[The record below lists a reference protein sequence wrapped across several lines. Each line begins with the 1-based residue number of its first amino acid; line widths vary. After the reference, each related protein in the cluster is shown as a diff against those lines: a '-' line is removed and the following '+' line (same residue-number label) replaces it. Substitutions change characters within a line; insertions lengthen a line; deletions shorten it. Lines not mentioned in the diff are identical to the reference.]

1 MKFFDVIPSELF
13 SPLASPNRVLYADA
27 LDVLYSAYR
36 DNLKIR
42 EDVFYSMLRS
52 KLEEQL
58 ADATF
63 EGEDIDEEE
72 LRDISGRARFLIRKL
87 CSKGW
92 FEKERGDDFEEYIT
106 VPGYSSRLLELFHQ
120 LRDDSPVRGYSYVF
134 NTYSSLKVAN
144 EGGSVYEKMAAVYSA
159 YENTSELIK
168 LLQMVYHNVKRYF
181 QMQSDMQDVNQVL
194 ASHFDDLGQKVIEA
208 YIRPLKIKDSV
219 PKYRV
224 PIQSVLKNWA
234 EDDALLLAMA
244 NAALQDKRGDTVE
257 NCRSDL
263 LQKIFWVDER
273 YDNLEHDYLD
283 EIDTQVRRCTRAA
296 TQKVENLMNR
306 DQNVRGNLNVLL
318 TALSRNRRAGDLVD
332 QMQPAFQLYE
342 QSFLSEKSLW
352 FRKRPGKRTKAA
364 PVLIQEPN
372 PDADAIAQAGKLRE
386 RETIRPRDDSL
397 AKKVNTENQ
406 LARSYMD
413 YLLGRV
419 VCCETVEQL
428 RNFKTAITEDGMLY
442 QGYVARSMQRDR
454 MENAFIGHY
463 AVSLRIS
470 RLEEER
476 KRIEVELHHWKPIRQ
491 LLEPEKEP
499 LFTQFFVQNTIA
511 EKQAAH
517 RRCAE
522 IAGEIAKVDAQL
534 SKTDFQWLEEQQAAI
549 KALSDENLKL
559 NREKDGQN
567 TQVGQ
572 FKERIRQLD
581 DELLPEQHRQLKA
594 MQDRLAE
601 EFPCEYQENVGIPQY
616 QQEFDRLK
624 RAEAVFKKFSSL
636 VEQSAQEQDAAK
648 DKLFAARR
656 EYADRFK
663 FYAFRIE
670 AMDNEEYAAEQRR
683 LEESELPQ
691 YHEKIKTAQES
702 ALEQFQNDFLAKLK
716 SSIDQVQTQVKNL
729 NRALRHAQFGTD
741 RYQFRVE
748 RNPDYAEYYDMIMA
762 PELME
767 GDVGLF
773 ALPFQNKYGQLIE
786 KLFSQITMAD
796 DEQLNARKQSEL
808 QENIQRYTD
817 FRTYLKFDL
826 ETTDQNGTKQL
837 LSQTLNTKSGGETQ
851 TPFYIAVLASFAQLY
866 RVNDTSVFGNTVRLV
881 VFDEA
886 FNKMDSE
893 RIVES
898 VRLLRKMGL
907 QAIICTPPD
916 KVADIMPI
924 ADCTLLVNKNKYQMH
939 ILTFG
944 KEIAQ

>member
-120 LRDDSPVRGYSYVF
+120 LRDDSSVRGYSYVF

-181 QMQSDMQDVNQVL
+181 RMQSDMQDVNQVL

-428 RNFKTAITEDGMLY
+428 RNFKTAITEDGMFY

-463 AVSLRIS
+463 AVSLRVS

-567 TQVGQ
+567 T
-572 FKERIRQLD
+572 
-581 DELLPEQHRQLKA
+581 
-594 MQDRLAE
+594 
-601 EFPCEYQENVGIPQY
+601 
-616 QQEFDRLK
+616 
-624 RAEAVFKKFSSL
+624 
-636 VEQSAQEQDAAK
+636 
-648 DKLFAARR
+648 
-656 EYADRFK
+656 
-663 FYAFRIE
+663 
-670 AMDNEEYAAEQRR
+670 
-683 LEESELPQ
+683 
-691 YHEKIKTAQES
+691 
-702 ALEQFQNDFLAKLK
+702 
-716 SSIDQVQTQVKNL
+716 
-729 NRALRHAQFGTD
+729 
-741 RYQFRVE
+741 
-748 RNPDYAEYYDMIMA
+748 
-762 PELME
+762 
-767 GDVGLF
+767 
-773 ALPFQNKYGQLIE
+773 
-786 KLFSQITMAD
+786 
-796 DEQLNARKQSEL
+796 
-808 QENIQRYTD
+808 
-817 FRTYLKFDL
+817 
-826 ETTDQNGTKQL
+826 
-837 LSQTLNTKSGGETQ
+837 
-851 TPFYIAVLASFAQLY
+851 
-866 RVNDTSVFGNTVRLV
+866 
-881 VFDEA
+881 
-886 FNKMDSE
+886 
-893 RIVES
+893 
-898 VRLLRKMGL
+898 
-907 QAIICTPPD
+907 
-916 KVADIMPI
+916 
-924 ADCTLLVNKNKYQMH
+924 
-939 ILTFG
+939 
-944 KEIAQ
+944 